1 MKIENIKEKC
11 IRVFENDYNKLQNLE
26 TSKLYFTEEVSK
38 KHISFIPA
46 SMQDLLDSIK
56 NIGDLAGLF
65 TISTSNKKL
74 NKEERISSISYGPY
88 YLCPNLLN
96 NTCRNCNICYGAK
109 NERFK
114 NIVKSRLKNYI
125 FFNAMAELKKQDL
138 NQYQDTIKT
147 AVKLQKKNIT
157 DIIRISQ
164 QSDIPNNEILEVLK
178 DIISEMEN
186 YRSIQAYGYSKTKD
200 LDYNGL
206 NDNIIFNQS
215 VSIKT
220 TIEEL
225 EKIQTSNTFIT
236 VSKELQEQ
244 LQDTGKIK
252 NYYTCKNNC
261 SKCKNCISRNN
272 KPTICIKH

>member
-1 MKIENIKEKC
+1 MKIETIKEKC
-11 IRVFENDYNKLQNLE
+11 NKVFESDYKKLE
-26 TSKLYFTEEVSK
+26 TIPADKLYFTEEVSK

-46 SMQDLLDSIK
+46 SFNELINSIQ

-74 NKEERISSISYGPY
+74 NKEEKISSISYGPY

-125 FFNAMAELKKQDL
+125 FFNAMAELKKQDV
-138 NQYQDTIKT
+138 NQYQDIIKT

-178 DIISEMEN
+178 DIITEIES
-186 YRSIQAYGYSKTKD
+186 YRSVKAYGYSKTKD

-225 EKIQTSNTFIT
+225 EKIKTSNTFIT
-236 VSKELQEQ
+236 ISKELNEQ

-252 NYYTCKNNC
+252 NYYVCQNNC

-272 KPTICIKH
+272 KPTLCLKH

>member
-1 MKIENIKEKC
+1 MQIETIKEKC
-11 IRVFENDYNKLQNLE
+11 NKVFKTNYKKLQDLDS
-26 TSKLYFTEEVSK
+26 SKLYFTEEVSK

-46 SMQDLLDSIK
+46 SMQELLDSIQ

-74 NKEERISSISYGPY
+74 NKEDKISSISYGPY

-96 NTCRNCNICYGAK
+96 GSCKNCSICYGAK

-125 FFNAMAELKKQDL
+125 FFNAAAELKKQDI
-138 NQYQDTIKT
+138 NQYQKVIKA
-147 AVKLQKKNIT
+147 AVKQQRKNIT

-178 DIISEMEN
+178 DIIAEIEN
-186 YRSIQAYGYSKTKD
+186 YRSIKAYGYSKTKD

-215 VSIKT
+215 ISLKT

-225 EKIQTSNTFIT
+225 EKIQTTNTFIT
-236 VSKELQEQ
+236 ISKELNEQ
-244 LQDTGKIK
+244 LQETGKIK
-252 NYYTCKNNC
+252 NYYLCQNNC
-261 SKCKNCISRNN
+261 SKCKNCSSKNN

>member
-1 MKIENIKEKC
+1 MQIENIKQKC
-11 IRVFENDYNKLQNLE
+11 IRVFENDYNKLQELE
-26 TSKLYFTEEVSK
+26 TSKLYFSEEVSK

-46 SMQDLLDSIK
+46 SMQDLLDSIE

-74 NKEERISSISYGPY
+74 NKEDKISSISYGPY

-125 FFNAMAELKKQDL
+125 FFNAAAELKKQDEKE
-138 NQYQDTIKT
+138 YQALIKT

-157 DIIRISQ
+157 DIMRISQ
-164 QSDIPNNEILEVLK
+164 QSDIPNNQILEVLK
-178 DIISEMEN
+178 DIISEIET
-186 YRSIQAYGYSKTKD
+186 YRSIKAYGYSKTKN
-200 LDYNGL
+200 LDYESL
-206 NDNIIFNQS
+206 ADNIIFNQS
-215 VSIKT
+215 VSLKT
-220 TIEEL
+220 SIEEL

-236 VSKELQEQ
+236 VSKELNEQ

-252 NYYTCKNNC
+252 NYYLCQNNC
-261 SKCKNCISRNN
+261 SKCKNCISTNN
-272 KPTICIKH
+272 KPTLCIKH

>member
-1 MKIENIKEKC
+1 MQIETIKEKC
-11 IRVFENDYNKLQNLE
+11 NKVFRSDLKKLQDLDS
-26 TSKLYFTEEVSK
+26 SKLYFSEEVSK

-46 SMQDLLDSIK
+46 SFKELINSIQT
-56 NIGDLAGLF
+56 GEDLAKLF

-74 NKEERISSISYGPY
+74 NKEDKISSISYGPY

-96 NTCRNCNICYGAK
+96 STCKNCSICYGAK

-125 FFNAMAELKKQDL
+125 FFNAAAELKKQDEKEYKDL
-138 NQYQDTIKT
+138 IKA
-147 AVKLQKKNIT
+147 AVKQQRKNIT

-178 DIISEMEN
+178 DIITEIETD
-186 YRSIQAYGYSKTKD
+186 RSVKAYGYSKTKD

-206 NDNIIFNQS
+206 KDNIIFNQS
-215 VSIKT
+215 VSLKT

-225 EKIQTSNTFIT
+225 EKITASNTFIT
-236 VSKELQEQ
+236 VTKELNEQ
-244 LQDTGKIK
+244 LQETGKIK

-261 SKCKNCISRNN
+261 SKCKNCSSKNN